1 MAALNNSR
9 HEGFARALARGAS
22 PKQAAAETGYDYHPD
37 RARRLAATA
46 AVAARVAELIEAAR
60 WGGHADLATVFS
72 ELMRLAKA
80 AGELETAAAMV
91 AARGLLAEAIALR
104 ERASAGVGN
113 GEGPGASVSALPPA
127 LTKEEWIA
135 AFAPRDP

>member
-1 MAALNNSR
+1 MAAFNNPR
-9 HEGFARALARGAS
+9 HEVFAAALARKDSPRQAWLEAGYAS
-22 PKQAAAETGYDYHPD
+22 RPL
-37 RARRLAATA
+37 RARRLAETPAM
-46 AVAARVAELIEAAR
+46 VARVAELTEAAP
-60 WGGHADLATVFS
+60 WVGQDPELARVFS

-80 AGELETAAAMV
+80 AGALETGAAMV

-104 ERASAGVGN
+104 ERRARGG
-113 GEGPGASVSALPPA
+113 GEAPAALALPPA